1 MEEHTGCLANGP
13 QPVFTKLPIMTV
25 TENNTIKKNAR
36 LKQEKVPEFEM
47 IFRQFNPA
55 LCFFARRWVN
65 DMAIAQDIVTDVF
78 VKLWQKQAGFKTL
91 YSIKAFLYI
100 STRNACINHI
110 QQAQYQARVRE
121 TIKQLSSDIESDGMN
136 ETIHAEVLQ
145 QVYNI
150 VYDLP
155 VKCREVMLLS
165 YRGGMNCHE
174 IARKMQLSVHTV
186 RNQKNR
192 GVQLIKNKFRYTG
205 AVSEVLC

>member
-1 MEEHTGCLANGP
+1 MEEHTGCQAKGL
-13 QPVFTKLPIMTV
+13 QPVFQTNLIMMHTAS
-25 TENNTIKKNAR
+25 NTLQKSSP
-36 LKQEKVPEFEM
+36 LKEEQVPEFEN

-78 VKLWQKQAGFKTL
+78 VKLWQKQVDFKTV
-91 YSIKAFLYI
+91 YAIKAFLYI

-121 TIKQLSSDIESDGMN
+121 TIRQTASDIDCDGLN
-136 ETIHAEVLQ
+136 EVIYSEVLR
-145 QVYNI
+145 QVYN
-150 VYDLP
+150 VVDDLP
-155 VKCREVMLLS
+155 AKCREVMILS
-165 YRGGMNCHE
+165 YKRGMNCHE

-192 GVQLIKNKFRYTG
+192 GVHLVKNKFRFTG
-205 AVSEVLC
+205 TLADVLC